1 MNSRITDFVESSPW
15 SKPSKITL
23 NSVSPNESISLVKT
37 TQPSLIK
44 LFIIII
50 QLYQLFLI
58 SKPYIIMFLNV
69 FIKKSL

>member
-44 LFIIII
+44 LFIINI
-50 QLYQLFLI
+50 QFYQLFLI
-58 SKPYIIMFLNV
+58 INPYIIMFLNV